1 MIEGEFKID
10 AAKLPFLE
18 RLKNIMDEKYK
29 DPTDSSVQPIHMDIN
44 INKDFSDDEDDLE
57 IIFVDDDV
65 E

>member
-1 MIEGEFKID
+1 
-10 AAKLPFLE
+10 
-18 RLKNIMDEKYK
+18 MDEKYK
-29 DPTDSSVQPIHMDIN
+29 DPTDSSVQPIHMD